1 MDGMGK
7 YDSSDIKL
15 LAVRVTIWYDLV
27 FKTP

>member
-15 LAVRVTIWYDLV
+15 PAVRVTIWYYLV